1 MNYKYLTIE
10 NGINKLEAF
19 FNAKNEISICIIEE
33 GAEFPCTVSL
43 DKEDAIA
50 LKEELE
56 LLINEME

>member
-10 NGINKLEAF
+10 SGINKLEAF
-19 FNAKNEISICIIEE
+19 FNAKNEISISIIED
-33 GAEFPCTVSL
+33 GVEFPYTVSL

-56 LLINEME
+56 LLINDME